1 MRKPTTGG
9 SGRPTEARW
18 LPGLV
23 ALVLIGLA
31 SLTTAAATQAG
42 ELFVSHF
49 ENVLGTGLEL
59 RVVAE
64 SQQAADEAESRA
76 LAEIDR
82 LDAIFSTYNPK
93 SEFSRWQQSTGEWQT
108 VSPDLFRVLAASD
121 NWRGATNGAFHPGA
135 QRLSDVWK
143 QAERRQ
149 QLPSEEELRAVVT
162 ELKTAPWQLD
172 ETTSQARRVG
182 RYPLTLN
189 AIAKG
194 EIIDLACRAARET
207 PGVSAALVKIGGD
220 LRVCG
225 DWTQPVSI
233 RDPAHAGDAS
243 RTLTIEIGE
252 RGVATSGPAYRG
264 FEIQGRRWS
273 HLLDPNTGWP
283 VQQLASVT
291 VVAPTARDADALA
304 TAFSVL
310 EPAESLRL
318 ARQLEGVQCLL
329 ITPAGE
335 RLTTPGWSL
344 IESLPAGTQAVL
356 AQAEKADS
364 AKAPAEVVDWNGG
377 YELEVKLEING
388 EDSGRRYR
396 RPYVAVWVEDDEGYP
411 VRTLALWVQRTG
423 KGPRWIP
430 DLKRWYKTDH
440 LRQINEETDL
450 VKTMS
455 EPTRK
460 PGEYKLVWDGTDHTG
475 KVVPPG
481 EYTIAIEAAREHGTY
496 QLIRKKVKLGQDAV
510 QEPLPGNQEIK
521 SASLQYRKRA
531 ATSR

>member
-1 MRKPTTGG
+1 MQRKICRGWVPGAFRGLFQAGTLL
-9 SGRPTEARW
+9 W
-18 LPGLV
+18 L
-23 ALVLIGLA
+23 
-31 SLTTAAATQAG
+31 AAAGLLANPTAQGG

-59 RVVAE
+59 RLLAE
-64 SQQAADEAESRA
+64 NQQAADQAEERA

-82 LDAIFSTYNPK
+82 LDALFSTYRPD
-93 SEFSRWQQSTGEWQT
+93 SEFSRWQRTSGTWQR
-108 VSPDLFRVLAASD
+108 VSPELLRVLTAAD
-121 NWRGATNGAFHPGA
+121 GWRGATGGAFHPGA
-135 QRLSDVWK
+135 QRLSEVW
-143 QAERRQ
+143 QRAERQ
-149 QLPSEEELRAVVT
+149 SQLPTDEELRRAVADLQS
-162 ELKTAPWQLD
+162 EPWQLD
-172 ETTSQARRVG
+172 EARSQARRLVS
-182 RYPLTLN
+182 YPLTLN

-194 EIIDLACRAARET
+194 EIIDQACRVARET

-225 DWTQPVSI
+225 DWTHPVTI
-233 RDPAHAGDAS
+233 RDPASNGGVS
-243 RTLTIEIGE
+243 RMLTVELGE
-252 RGVATSGPAYRG
+252 RGLATSGPAFRG
-264 FEIQGRRWS
+264 FEVAGRRWS
-273 HLLDPNTGWP
+273 HLLDPRTGWP
-283 VQQLASVT
+283 VDHLLSVT

-329 ITPAGE
+329 ITAAGQ

-344 IESLPAGTQAVL
+344 IESLPESPPTQL
-356 AQAEKADS
+356 AQAEQEQPKT
-364 AKAPAEVVDWNGG
+364 APAAEVDWNGG
-377 YELEVKLEING
+377 YELEVQLEING
-388 EDSGRRYR
+388 ADGGRRYR

-411 VRTLALWVQRTG
+411 VKTLALWVQRTG

-430 DLKRWYKTDH
+430 DLKRWYNTDR

-460 PGEYKLVWDGTDHTG
+460 PGEYKLVWDGTDHAG

-481 EYTIAIEAAREHGTY
+481 EYTVAIEAAREHGTY
-496 QLIRKKVKLGQDAV
+496 QIIRKKLKLDREAV
-510 QEPLPGNQEIK
+510 REPLPGNKEIK
-521 SASLQYRKRA
+521 SASLHYRQRA
-531 ATSR
+531 VPPR

>member
-1 MRKPTTGG
+1 METRFLRGF
-9 SGRPTEARW
+9 
-18 LPGLV
+18 L
-23 ALVLIGLA
+23 ALVLIGLG
-31 SLTTAAATQAG
+31 SLFPLPVLQAG
-42 ELFVSHF
+42 DLFVSHF

-64 SQQAADEAESRA
+64 TQQSADEAESRA
-76 LAEIDR
+76 LTEIDR
-82 LDAIFSTYNPK
+82 LDAIFSTYSPQ
-93 SEFSRWQQSTGEWQT
+93 SEFSRWQQTTGDWQT
-108 VSPDLFRVLAASD
+108 VSPELFRVLAASET
-121 NWRGATNGAFHPGA
+121 WQGATQGAFHPGA

-149 QLPSEEELRAVVT
+149 QLPTEADLERVVA

-194 EIIDLACRAARET
+194 EMIDLACRAARET
-207 PGVSAALVKIGGD
+207 PGVSAAFVKIGGD

-225 DWTQPVSI
+225 DWTQPVTI
-233 RDPAHAGDAS
+233 RDPAHAGDSS
-243 RTLTIEIGE
+243 RTLTIEIGD
-252 RGVATSGPAYRG
+252 RGVATSGPVYRG
-264 FEIQGRRWS
+264 FDIQGRRWS
-273 HLLDPNTGWP
+273 HLLDPRTGWP
-283 VQQLASVT
+283 VRQLASAT
-291 VVAPTARDADALA
+291 VVAPNARDADALA

-335 RLTTPGWSL
+335 RFTTPGWSL
-344 IESLPAGTQAVL
+344 MESLPEGSPVVL
-356 AQAEKADS
+356 AQAGKAGAEKAS
-364 AKAPAEVVDWNGG
+364 KEVVDWNGG

-388 EDSGRRYR
+388 ADSGRRYR

-460 PGEYKLVWDGTDHTG
+460 PGEYKLVWDGTDHAG

-496 QLIRKKVKLGQDAV
+496 QIIRKKVKLGEEGV
-510 QEPLPGNQEIK
+510 EEPLPGNQEIK